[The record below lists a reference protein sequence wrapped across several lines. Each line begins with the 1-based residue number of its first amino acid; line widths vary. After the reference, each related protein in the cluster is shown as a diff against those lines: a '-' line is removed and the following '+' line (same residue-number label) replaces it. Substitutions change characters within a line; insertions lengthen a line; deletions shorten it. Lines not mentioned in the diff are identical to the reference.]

1 MQFYVL
7 AEPRA
12 EDSDVRTDFIDAG
25 LRWKVGEAPTCP
37 VCGAGIGS
45 RQVLPPRRVEL
56 GLWGR
61 HFSDLAFCGGAD
73 VLVSARFRDAFLRS
87 GLTGFS
93 GFAPVEI
100 AKVVARLGKIPKP
113 LPSYFQAVPGRSRA
127 AVDDRASGLEYEER
141 WTCDE
146 CRTGL

>member
-12 EDSDVRTDFIDAG
+12 QDSDVRTDFVDADHRG
-25 LRWKVGEAPTCP
+25 KLVWKLGAAPTCP
-37 VCGAGIGS
+37 VCGGAIGKMP
-45 RQVLPPRRVEL
+45 VLPPRQVKL

-61 HFSDLAFCGGAD
+61 LFSDLAFGGSAD

-93 GFAPVEI
+93 GFAPVVI
-100 AKVVARLGKIPKP
+100 TNVVARLGKIPKP
-113 LPSYFQAVPGRSRA
+113 LPSYFQAVPARS
-127 AVDDRASGLEYEER
+127 
-141 WTCDE
+141 
-146 CRTGL
+146 